1 MANRVGKYKLSKKDS
16 ALSLVDG
23 GTASGR
29 ISTSGPAASVAF
41 SGGSAAGTGTALKD
55 NAGVITVSTQIAS
68 GNTATVTFSSAWD
81 SAPACTVGGL
91 LNYTYQTTTTTIVI
105 TGTGN
110 TGTGAIYYTCM
121 GV

>member
-1 MANRVGKYKLSKKDS
+1 MAKRVGKYKITKRDS
-16 ALSLVDG
+16 ALNLTDG
-23 GTASGR
+23 GTINGKL
-29 ISTSGPAASVAF
+29 STSGPAASVVFA
-41 SGGSAAGTGTALKD
+41 GGSAAGTGTALKD
-55 NAGVITVSTQIAS
+55 NAGVITVGTQIAS
-68 GNTATVTFSSAWD
+68 GNTATVTFSAAWD